1 MGLSRILS
9 WHNDPFVVL
18 KGRTQKQAR
27 RRKYLARMVG
37 MAGLLSLIWA
47 PVSCADYWGD
57 YWTYMN
63 YLELALSYVKQVDT
77 AVNTQLAQVQGYAY
91 QVQNLRNA
99 PAALTSGTIQPFQA
113 AMNSY
118 KQFQTDAQALQTSVT
133 NTENML
139 TQRGAEAQTLAS
151 NPEQYWQME
160 ATLAQ
165 QQGGNY
171 QAALA
176 RDQATLQD
184 LTNKATALQNA
195 ANNLPSGGEV
205 EGLDKLNTSL
215 TSLVEETMNLNRQMA
230 QENTDQNA
238 KASLDAANEQA
249 IETANATLSQQL
261 LTNSNNGLQAVNA
274 ALQSQ
279 PTGVYN
285 LSNIERQAW
294 KNASTTSTA
303 TAPVTP

>member
-1 MGLSRILS
+1 MDTNRVPPRHS
-9 WHNDPFVVL
+9 NPFAVL
-18 KGRTQKQAR
+18 NGRTQQR
-27 RRKYLARMVG
+27 HRKCLACMAG
-37 MAGLLSLIWA
+37 MAGLLSLLWA
-47 PVSCADYWGD
+47 PVSRADYWGD
-57 YWTYMN
+57 FWTYMN
-63 YLELALSYVKQVDT
+63 NVELVASYAQQVET
-77 AVNTQLAQVQGYAY
+77 EINTQLAQAQSYVY
-91 QVQNLRNA
+91 QAQNLRNA

-118 KQFQTDAQALQTSVT
+118 EQFLADAQALQTSVT

-139 TQRGAEAQTLAS
+139 AQRGAEGQTLAS

-165 QQGGNY
+165 QQGGSY

-205 EGLDKLNTSL
+205 EGLDKLNTTL

-230 QENTDQNA
+230 QANTDQNA

-261 LTNSNNGLQAVNA
+261 LTQSNNGLQAVNA

-303 TAPVTP
+303 TAPAAP